1 MSPAGRAN
9 QVFAMSKELD
19 LRPYLGKIILC
30 RTLEELKSEC
40 TALTGQDYPFDDDD
54 PEGGRY
60 IQLNGENNDVRWLV
74 WGNDFKC
81 VVHELCHVLLHTFGK
96 IGHDPTDGDGEPFCY
111 MLSALMD
118 EAES

>member
-1 MSPAGRAN
+1 MA
-9 QVFAMSKELD
+9 KELD

-30 RTLEELKSEC
+30 EKLESFKNEYA
-40 TALTGQDYPFDDDD
+40 ALTGEAYPFTDDD

-60 IQLNGENNDVRWLV
+60 IQLDGENNDVRWLV

-96 IGHDPTDGDGEPFCY
+96 IGHDPTEGDGEPFCY

-118 EAES
+118 EAEEQ